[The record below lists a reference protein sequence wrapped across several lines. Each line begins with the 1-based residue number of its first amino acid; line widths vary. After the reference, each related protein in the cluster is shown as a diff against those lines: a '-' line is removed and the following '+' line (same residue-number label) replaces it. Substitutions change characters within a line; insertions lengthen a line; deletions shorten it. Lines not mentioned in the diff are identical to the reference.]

1 DQVERLHGDHG
12 RRARLVV
19 EQRHLPE
26 EVARPHHRQDDLLP
40 LGRDHR
46 DLDLPFLDQAED
58 VAALVG
64 VEDDVV
70 LGVAAG
76 LGHGRHGRQLAV
88 VELRE
93 ESEFPEECG
102 SEHANGSLVHSPRLP
117 IKRIIPISSGKG
129 GVGKTTFAIN
139 FALALSRRGRTVL
152 VDLDTGTS
160 TIRNAIDVPI
170 QKDLYHFFRK
180 GELLANCVT
189 QLDDKLDPERKFRN
203 FGFIA
208 GPLHLIEEITNFGPA
223 FKAKLMEA
231 INSLPADYVILDLR
245 AGLDANVIDF
255 LPFSNSGILIFTPHL
270 PSATLAASDI
280 VKAILFRK
288 LRLIFAKASP
298 FFDTVDRSMD
308 FWKLINDLI
317 DRVEDVYDSS
327 VQNLDAFALDLAENL
342 GDHPITRTVQTT
354 IDEFR
359 VHYVLN
365 LFNGVDDSFNTA
377 VKPFLDN
384 LTRNVSARCGV
395 TNLGWITRSDAI
407 HRANCNR
414 LPALLL
420 QEARKKTPRAD
431 RYTQQLEDL
440 RVTAIGL
447 EPPKKK
453 QTQQPIALTPT
464 DSLDDHLSRQLA
476 TLKTM

>member
-1 DQVERLHGDHG
+1 M
-12 RRARLVV
+12 A
-19 EQRHLPE
+19 
-26 EVARPHHRQDDLLP
+26 
-40 LGRDHR
+40 
-46 DLDLPFLDQAED
+46 
-58 VAALVG
+58 
-64 VEDDVV
+64 
-70 LGVAAG
+70 
-76 LGHGRHGRQLAV
+76 
-88 VELRE
+88 
-93 ESEFPEECG
+93 
-102 SEHANGSLVHSPRLP
+102 
-117 IKRIIPISSGKG
+117 IKRIIPVSSGKG

-139 FALALSRRGRTVL
+139 FALALSRHGRTVL

-160 TIRNAIDVPI
+160 AIRNAIDVPI
-170 QKDLYHFFRK
+170 GKDLYHFFRK
-180 GELLANCVT
+180 NEPLANCIT
-189 QLDDKLDPERKFRN
+189 QLDDKLDPDRRWRN

-208 GPLHLIEEITNFGPA
+208 GPLHLIDEITNFGA
-223 FKAKLMEA
+223 AHKARLIAA
-231 INSLPADYVILDLR
+231 INTLPADYVILDMR

-288 LRLIFAKASP
+288 LRLIFSKESP
-298 FFDTVDRSMD
+298 FFETVSDGS
-308 FWKLINDLI
+308 FSFKLVNELI
-317 DRVEDVYDSS
+317 DQVEDVYDSS
-327 VQNLDAFALDLAENL
+327 VQNLDAFALDLAQNL
-342 GDHPITRTVQTT
+342 GDHDITRTVQNT

-365 LFNGVDDSFNTA
+365 LFNGVEDSFNTA

-420 QEARKKTPRAD
+420 EQQEARKKTARTD

-453 QTQQPIALTPT
+453 AAAVQTDNISTT

-476 TLKTM
+476 TLKTMFEQKKDDDFYANFDYVTQRTLFSMKNRRPSELGDIRIYTPGEMLASLFAKSNVPTTIDWSELE

>member
-1 DQVERLHGDHG
+1 M
-12 RRARLVV
+12 A
-19 EQRHLPE
+19 
-26 EVARPHHRQDDLLP
+26 
-40 LGRDHR
+40 
-46 DLDLPFLDQAED
+46 
-58 VAALVG
+58 
-64 VEDDVV
+64 
-70 LGVAAG
+70 
-76 LGHGRHGRQLAV
+76 
-88 VELRE
+88 
-93 ESEFPEECG
+93 
-102 SEHANGSLVHSPRLP
+102 
-117 IKRIIPISSGKG
+117 IKRIIPVSSGKG

-139 FALALSRRGRTVL
+139 FALALSRHGRTVL

-160 TIRNAIDVPI
+160 AIRNAIDVPI
-170 QKDLYHFFRK
+170 GKDLYHFFRK
-180 GELLANCVT
+180 NEPLANCVT
-189 QLDDKLDPERKFRN
+189 QLDDKLDPDGRWRN

-208 GPLHLIEEITNFGPA
+208 GPLHLIDEITNFGA
-223 FKAKLMEA
+223 AHKARLIAA
-231 INSLPADYVILDLR
+231 INTLPADYVILDMR

-288 LRLIFAKASP
+288 LRLIFSKESP
-298 FFDTVDRSMD
+298 FFETVSDST
-308 FWKLINDLI
+308 FSFKLVNELI
-317 DRVEDVYDSS
+317 DQVEDVYDSS
-327 VQNLDAFALDLAENL
+327 VQNLDAFALDLAQNL
-342 GDHPITRTVQTT
+342 GDHAITRTVQNT

-365 LFNGVDDSFNTA
+365 LFNGVEDSFNTA

-420 QEARKKTPRAD
+420 EQQESRKKTARAD

-440 RVTAIGL
+440 RLTAIGL

-453 QTQQPIALTPT
+453 AAPVQTAPTSPT

-476 TLKTM
+476 TLKTMFEQKKDDDFYANFDYVTQRTLFSMKNRRPSELGDVRIYTPDEMLASLFAKSNVPTTIDWSELE

>member
-1 DQVERLHGDHG
+1 
-12 RRARLVV
+12 
-19 EQRHLPE
+19 
-26 EVARPHHRQDDLLP
+26 
-40 LGRDHR
+40 
-46 DLDLPFLDQAED
+46 
-58 VAALVG
+58 VG
-64 VEDDVV
+64 
-70 LGVAAG
+70 
-76 LGHGRHGRQLAV
+76 
-88 VELRE
+88 
-93 ESEFPEECG
+93 
-102 SEHANGSLVHSPRLP
+102 
-117 IKRIIPISSGKG
+117 IKRIIPVSSGKG

-139 FALALSRRGRTVL
+139 FALALSKHGRTIL

-160 TIRNAIDVPI
+160 AIRNAIDVPI
-170 QKDLYHFFRK
+170 GKDLYHFFRR
-180 GELLANCVT
+180 GEPLANCVS
-189 QLDDKLDPERKFRN
+189 QIDGRLDPEGKFKN

-208 GPLHLIEEITNFGPA
+208 GPLHLIDEITNFGA
-223 FKAKLMEA
+223 SHKARLIAA
-231 INSLPADYVILDLR
+231 INELPADYVILDMR

-288 LRLIFAKASP
+288 LRLIFSKDSP
-298 FFDTVDRSMD
+298 FFQTVDNSLN

-317 DRVEDVYDSS
+317 ERVEDVYDSS
-327 VQNLDAFALDLAENL
+327 VQNLDAFALDLAQSL

-384 LTRNVSARCGV
+384 LTSNVSARCGV

-407 HRANCNR
+407 HRANCDR
-414 LPALLL
+414 IPALLL
-420 QEARKKTPRAD
+420 PHVKKKMAKTD
-431 RYTQQLEDL
+431 RVAQQLEDL

-447 EPPKKK
+447 EPPKKAAA
-453 QTQQPIALTPT
+453 TIVPIESLA
-464 DSLDDHLSRQLA
+464 SLDDHLSRQLDVLRTMFDQKKDDDYYA
-476 TLKTM
+476 NFDYVTQRTLFTMKNRRPSELGDVRIYTPNEMLANLFAKSNVPTTIDWSELE

>member
-1 DQVERLHGDHG
+1 
-12 RRARLVV
+12 
-19 EQRHLPE
+19 
-26 EVARPHHRQDDLLP
+26 VA
-40 LGRDHR
+40 
-46 DLDLPFLDQAED
+46 
-58 VAALVG
+58 
-64 VEDDVV
+64 
-70 LGVAAG
+70 
-76 LGHGRHGRQLAV
+76 
-88 VELRE
+88 
-93 ESEFPEECG
+93 
-102 SEHANGSLVHSPRLP
+102 
-117 IKRIIPISSGKG
+117 IKRIIPVSSGKG

-139 FALALSRRGRTVL
+139 FALALSRHGRTVL

-160 TIRNAIDVPI
+160 AIRNAIDVPI
-170 QKDLYHFFRK
+170 EKDLYHFFRK
-180 GELLANCVT
+180 GEPLANCIS
-189 QLDDKLDPERKFRN
+189 QLDDKLDPERRWRN
-203 FGFIA
+203 FGFVA

-288 LRLIFAKASP
+288 LRLIFSKASP
-298 FFDTVDRSMD
+298 FFDTVDRSLD

-327 VQNLDAFALDLAENL
+327 VQNLDAFALDLAESL
-342 GDHPITRTVQTT
+342 GDHPVTRTVQTT

-407 HRANCNR
+407 HQANCNR

-420 QEARKKTPRAD
+420 PQMKKKAAKTD
-431 RYTQQLEDL
+431 RYTRELDDL
-440 RVTAIGL
+440 RVAIGL
-447 EPPKKK
+447 EPAPKKGAGK
-453 QTQQPIALTPT
+453 PLSPLEVPSAEEA
-464 DSLDDHLSRQLA
+464 LDDHLSRQLNV
-476 TLKTM
+476 LKTMFEQKKDDDFYANFDYVTQRSLFTMKNRRPSELGDVRIYTPQEMLASLFAKSNVPTTIDWSELE

>member
-1 DQVERLHGDHG
+1 M
-12 RRARLVV
+12 A
-19 EQRHLPE
+19 
-26 EVARPHHRQDDLLP
+26 
-40 LGRDHR
+40 
-46 DLDLPFLDQAED
+46 
-58 VAALVG
+58 
-64 VEDDVV
+64 
-70 LGVAAG
+70 
-76 LGHGRHGRQLAV
+76 
-88 VELRE
+88 
-93 ESEFPEECG
+93 
-102 SEHANGSLVHSPRLP
+102 
-117 IKRIIPISSGKG
+117 IKRIIPVSSGKG

-139 FALALSRRGRTVL
+139 FALALSRHAKTVL

-160 TIRNAIDVPI
+160 AIRNAIDVPI
-170 QKDLYHFFRK
+170 EKDLYHFFRK
-180 GELLANCVT
+180 GELLENCVT
-189 QLDDKLDPERKFRN
+189 QLNDKLDPERKFRN
-203 FGFIA
+203 FGFVA

-231 INSLPADYVILDLR
+231 INTLPADYVILDLR
-245 AGLDANVIDF
+245 AGLDATVIDF

-407 HRANCNR
+407 HQANCNR
-414 LPALLL
+414 IPALLL
-420 QEARKKTPRAD
+420 QQTKKKAAKQD
-431 RYTQQLEDL
+431 RISRELDDL
-440 RVTAIGL
+440 RIAIGL
-447 EPPKKK
+447 EPAPRKGTGKVLS
-453 QTQQPIALTPT
+453 PLEVPT
-464 DSLDDHLSRQLA
+464 TEEALDDHLSRQLN
-476 TLKTM
+476 TLKTMFDQKKDDDFYANFDYVTQRALFTMKNRRPSELGDLRIYTPQEMLASLFAKSNVPTTIDWSELE

>member
-1 DQVERLHGDHG
+1 
-12 RRARLVV
+12 
-19 EQRHLPE
+19 
-26 EVARPHHRQDDLLP
+26 VA
-40 LGRDHR
+40 
-46 DLDLPFLDQAED
+46 
-58 VAALVG
+58 
-64 VEDDVV
+64 
-70 LGVAAG
+70 
-76 LGHGRHGRQLAV
+76 
-88 VELRE
+88 
-93 ESEFPEECG
+93 
-102 SEHANGSLVHSPRLP
+102 
-117 IKRIIPISSGKG
+117 IKRIIPVSSGKG

-139 FALALSRRGRTVL
+139 FALALARHAPTVL

-160 TIRNAIDVPI
+160 AIRNAIDVPI

-180 GELLANCVT
+180 NEPLENCIST
-189 QLDDKLDPERKFRN
+189 LDSKLDKDGKFRQ
-203 FGFIA
+203 FGFVA

-223 FKAKLMEA
+223 YKAKLMEA
-231 INSLPADYVILDLR
+231 INTLPADYVVLDLR

-288 LRLIFAKASP
+288 LRLIFSKSSP
-298 FFDTVDRSMD
+298 FFDTVDHKLD

-365 LFNGVDDSFNTA
+365 LFNGVEDSFNTA

-395 TNLGWITRSDAI
+395 TNLGWITRSDII
-407 HRANCNR
+407 HQANCNR
-414 LPALLL
+414 IPALLL
-420 QEARKKTPRAD
+420 PAKKRTHKID
-431 RYTQQLEDL
+431 RIEKELDDL
-440 RVTAIGL
+440 RLAIGL
-447 EPPKKK
+447 EPAKKK
-453 QTQQPIALTPT
+453 SKIVSPLEVPTMEEALE
-464 DSLDDHLSRQLA
+464 DHLSRQLN
-476 TLKTM
+476 TLKTMFDQKKNDDFYANFDYVTQRTLFTMKNRRPSELGDVRIYSPQEMLASLFAKSNVPTTIDWSELE

>member
-1 DQVERLHGDHG
+1 
-12 RRARLVV
+12 
-19 EQRHLPE
+19 
-26 EVARPHHRQDDLLP
+26 VA
-40 LGRDHR
+40 
-46 DLDLPFLDQAED
+46 
-58 VAALVG
+58 
-64 VEDDVV
+64 
-70 LGVAAG
+70 
-76 LGHGRHGRQLAV
+76 
-88 VELRE
+88 
-93 ESEFPEECG
+93 
-102 SEHANGSLVHSPRLP
+102 
-117 IKRIIPISSGKG
+117 IKRIIPVSSGKG

-139 FALALSRRGRTVL
+139 FALALSRHGRTVL

-160 TIRNAIDVPI
+160 AIRNAIDVPTG
-170 QKDLYHFFRK
+170 KDLYHFFRK
-180 GELLANCVT
+180 NEPLANCIT
-189 QLDDKLDPERKFRN
+189 QLDDRLDPERRWRN

-208 GPLHLIEEITNFGPA
+208 GPLHLIDEITNFGA
-223 FKAKLMEA
+223 AHKARLIAA
-231 INSLPADYVILDLR
+231 INTLPADYVILDMR

-288 LRLIFAKASP
+288 LRLIFSRQSP
-298 FFDTVDRSMD
+298 FFETVSDTTFS
-308 FWKLINDLI
+308 FKLINELI
-317 DRVEDVYDSS
+317 DQVEDVYDAS

-342 GDHPITRTVQTT
+342 GDHAITRTVQNT

-420 QEARKKTPRAD
+420 PEAKKKVVKTD
-431 RYTQQLEDL
+431 RYAQQLDDL
-440 RVTAIGL
+440 RMTAIGL
-447 EPPKKK
+447 EPPKKSG
-453 QTQQPIALTPT
+453 TTGSQPVEGLQV
-464 DSLDDHLSRQLA
+464 SLDDHLSRQLA
-476 TLKTM
+476 TLKTMFEQKKDDDFYANFDYVTQRTLFSMKNRRPSELGDVRIYTPDEMLASLFAKSNVPTTIDWSELE